1 MKRLHVAAVV
11 ALALLGGCGNGITRQ
26 EIVSLSPDQ
35 IARTK
40 NKVAGVSQFAG
51 LPLNEL
57 YGMRKIRNGREE
69 LFACGRFGSEDYFS
83 YNLTDDHLLY
93 IPDIAAGRL
102 ANDWGGRL
110 SSDCSRTGTKFTPAP
125 VNAGAEVNQA

>member
-1 MKRLHVAAVV
+1 MKLLPIAAVAA
-11 ALALLGGCGNGITRQ
+11 LGLLGGCGNGITSQ

-40 NKVAGVSQFAG
+40 TKVAGVSQFAG

-69 LFACGRFGSEDYFS
+69 LFACGRFGSDDYFS
-83 YNLTDDHLLY
+83 YNLADDHLLY
-93 IPDIAAGRL
+93 IPDAATGQL

-110 SSDCSRTGTKFTPAP
+110 SSDCSKSGTKFTPAP
-125 VNAGAEVNQA
+125 VNAGAGINQA